1 MQDRHRGRRI
11 SIIVADSSHPLLGAA
26 DPSPAAVENAGAR
39 AGFLLVC
46 DHAGRSVPASLGRL
60 GLSETAFDLHIAW
73 DIGAL
78 ALARALSERLGAC
91 LIHQR
96 YSRLVIDCNRAPD
109 HPGLVVETSDGVEV
123 PANRRL
129 RPVDI
134 AARLDAVH
142 APYHARIALELDARA
157 AAGTPSVLVC
167 VHSFTPALNDGA
179 PRPWSVGVLH
189 NGQSA
194 ASAALLRLLRAQGNL
209 VVGDNQPYA
218 MDDADYTAPHH
229 AGRRGLDAVEL
240 EVRQDLIGDE
250 GGALRMAD
258 RLAPLL
264 AEAVGPAAAT

>member
-1 MQDRHRGRRI
+1 
-11 SIIVADSSHPLLGAA
+11 
-26 DPSPAAVENAGAR
+26 
-39 AGFLLVC
+39 
-46 DHAGRSVPASLGRL
+46 
-60 GLSETAFDLHIAW
+60 
-73 DIGAL
+73 
-78 ALARALSERLGAC
+78 
-91 LIHQR
+91 
-96 YSRLVIDCNRAPD
+96 
-109 HPGLVVETSDGVEV
+109 
-123 PANRRL
+123 
-129 RPVDI
+129 
-134 AARLDAVH
+134 
-142 APYHARIALELDARA
+142 
-157 AAGTPSVLVC
+157 

-189 NGQSA
+189 DGQSA